1 MSVILIF
8 IFIFMLLLSEEQA
21 GESRGPSNKEMLI
34 RKSGVWVFKGM
45 CTVNNNIIEGVRV
58 WL

>member
-34 RKSGVWVFKGM
+34 RKSGV
-45 CTVNNNIIEGVRV
+45 
-58 WL
+58 

>member
-1 MSVILIF
+1 VILIF
-8 IFIFMLLLSEEQA
+8 IFIFVLLLSEEQA

-34 RKSGVWVFKGM
+34 RKSGLSVFKGM
-45 CTVNNNIIEGVRV
+45 CTLHSNIIEGVRV